1 MIQFVFLHIV
11 INQQIK
17 CVFLVDNYVFTS
29 IESAKKFIIES
40 SLESSEKDTSSPS
53 SKGRDV

>member
-1 MIQFVFLHIV
+1 MQSK
-11 INQQIK
+11 QIK
-17 CVFLVDNYVFTS
+17 VIYTVDNFVFTS
-29 IESAKKFIIES
+29 IESAKKFILES